1 MSRIGSP
8 PYSLSNTV
16 WEDLL
21 GLALCGGRG
30 MRARQ
35 KGERGAEQDEE
46 AAPAQLDMTQPML
59 KCLGGT
65 SPLR

>member
-1 MSRIGSP
+1 MSRIESL

-16 WEDLL
+16 LEDLL
-21 GLALCGGRG
+21 GLALCGGG

-46 AAPAQLDMTQPML
+46 AAPTQLDMTQPML
-59 KCLGGT
+59 ECRRGA